1 MIDHQLPNTVNLAR
15 AAGLLVLAN
24 LACRPVITIGWG
36 ELLLLGL
43 VAALLL
49 GPILL
54 RFFRRRVER
63 QDQDI
68 RRDQD

>member
-1 MIDHQLPNTVNLAR
+1 MTYHQVPSTVNLLR

-43 VAALLL
+43 LAALLL
-49 GPILL
+49 GPLL
-54 RFFRRRVER
+54 FRFFRRRGER

>member
-1 MIDHQLPNTVNLAR
+1 MTDYQLPNTVNLAR

-43 VAALLL
+43 LAALLL
-49 GPILL
+49 GPLL
-54 RFFRRRVER
+54 FRFFRRRVER